1 MSIYRKICNCSIII
15 FIFFAFSFICLAQ
28 QIPSPEDF
36 FGFKMGA
43 DYKLARWDKIVEYF
57 TILDKSSPKIIVKE
71 LGKSTEGNPFLL
83 AIISSPENL
92 KNMEKYKKICRSLAD
107 PRGISQDEINKM
119 IHEGK
124 AVVAMTMSLHATE
137 VGATQLSPE
146 LAYELITSSSAEINT
161 ILDKVI
167 FLLFPCFN
175 PDGEIMVVDWYNKY
189 LGTEYEGSYL
199 PWLYHKYT
207 GHDNNRD
214 AYMLTQV
221 ESRLVSEI
229 MYHEWFPQLYVDH
242 HHMGS
247 YGARYYIPPYYDPL
261 HPNVDPLIWREHMLV
276 GSHMAV
282 RLEEEG
288 KKGIETGAP
297 FTAWWM
303 ASFHMITN
311 YHNIAGMLTE
321 SASAKIASPIY
332 IHPDQLQPG
341 ERGRPEYK
349 AQTNFPS
356 PWEGGWWRLRD
367 VVEQQ
372 KISIMAVLDLAARF
386 PEMFLNDAYLKAI
399 RNIEC
404 GKNEPPYAYIIP
416 SGQHD
421 YLTTDKLIQTLMLAG
436 VEVHQ
441 TEKALQIDNT
451 VYPPGSYVLLLAQP
465 LRAYIKSLL
474 EQINYPDNPWTRQ
487 YPGGPPMR
495 PYDMAAFNLAEH
507 MGVKALP
514 INIPLDAPL
523 IRIKEA
529 KMPEGKVVGSGAKG
543 YLLGHETNDCF
554 KAINLLLE
562 GDAEVYWLRKEIK
575 DGGKSYPPGTIFI
588 KAPAGLQS
596 RLETVA
602 KETHLTFDAVQDK
615 VSGEAYRL
623 HPLKLGM
630 YKRYLGGNMDEGW
643 TRWILEQF
651 HFPYNSILTKEMKK
665 GNLNKKYD
673 VIILP
678 DDSMEMM
685 IGLKEDDERMRGF
698 LMPPEY
704 KEGMGKE
711 GVENLERFVK
721 EGGTL
726 ITLDSACELPIE
738 KFKLPIRDVVKDAPS
753 KEFFCPGSTLHIKLN
768 VCHPV
773 AYGMEKEA
781 LALFWNSPA
790 FSIVPT
796 PWNEHYQIVA
806 HYLEKNLLQSGWLI
820 GEKKLSNKAAIIEA
834 KYGKGRVI
842 LIGFRPQHRAQ
853 THGTFKI
860 LFNSIYYGSATEE
873 KLP

>member
-1 MSIYRKICNCSIII
+1 MNAYKKIFSYFVTV
-15 FIFFAFSFICLAQ
+15 FIFLSFSCICIAQ
-28 QIPSPEDF
+28 EIPSPEKF

-57 TILDKSSPKIIVKE
+57 NILDKSSQKIIVKE

-83 AIISSPENL
+83 AIISSAENL
-92 KNMEKYKKICRSLAD
+92 NNMDKYKKICRSLAD
-107 PRGISQDEINKM
+107 PRGISQDEINKL
-119 IHEGK
+119 IQEGK
-124 AVVAMTMSLHATE
+124 VVVAMTMSLHATE

-146 LAYELITSSSAEINT
+146 LAYELITSSSSEIKT
-161 ILDKVI
+161 ILDNVI

-189 LGTEYEGSYL
+189 VGTEYEGSYL

-214 AYMLTQV
+214 GYMLTQV
-221 ESRLVSEI
+221 ESRLVSKV

-247 YGARYYIPPYYDPL
+247 YGARYYIPPYYDPI
-261 HPNVDPLIWREHMLV
+261 HPNVDAMIWREHMLV

-297 FTAWWM
+297 YTAWWM
-303 ASFHMITN
+303 PSFHMITN

-341 ERGRPEYK
+341 WRGRPEYK
-349 AQTNFPS
+349 AQVNFPS

-372 KISIMAVLDLAARF
+372 KISIMALLDLAARF
-386 PEMFLNDAYLKAI
+386 PDIFLQNAYMKAM
-399 RNIEC
+399 RNSER
-404 GKNEPPYAYIIP
+404 GKNEPPYAFLIP
-416 SGQHD
+416 AEQHD
-421 YLTTDKLIQTLMLAG
+421 YLTAIKLIQTLMMAG

-441 TEKALQIDNT
+441 TEKALQIKNA
-451 VYPPGSYVLLLAQP
+451 VYPPNSYILLLAQP

-474 EQINYPDNPWTRQ
+474 EQINYPDNPWTRE

-507 MGVKALP
+507 MGVKAIP
-514 INIPLDAPL
+514 IDTAFAAPL
-523 IRIKEA
+523 KKINEA
-529 KMPEGKVVGSGAKG
+529 IMLEGKIVGSGNNG
-543 YLLGHETNDCF
+543 YLLRHEKNDCF
-554 KAINLLLE
+554 KAINLLLKE
-562 GDAEVYWLRKEIK
+562 GAEIYWLRKEIK
-575 DGGKSYPPGTIFI
+575 DGGKNYSPGTIFI
-588 KAPAGLQS
+588 KQSSGLES
-596 RLETVA
+596 RLKTIAE
-602 KETHLTFDAVQDK
+602 ETHLTFNAVQDK
-615 VSGEAYRL
+615 VSGEVYQL

-651 HFPYNSILTKEMKK
+651 QFPYSSILTKEMKK
-665 GNLNKKYD
+665 GNLRKKYD

-678 DDSMEMM
+678 DDSLEMM
-685 IGLKEDDERMRGF
+685 IGPKEDDERMRRYPI
-698 LMPPEY
+698 PPEY
-704 KEGMGKE
+704 REGMGKE
-711 GVENLERFVK
+711 GIDNLEKFVK

-738 KFKLPIRDVVKDAPS
+738 KFKLPIRDVVKGLPAE
-753 KEFFCPGSTLHIKLN
+753 EFFCPGSTLHIKLN
-768 VCHPV
+768 ANHPI
-773 AYGMEKEA
+773 AYGMEEEA
-781 LALFWNSPA
+781 LALFWSSPA

-796 PWNEHYQIVA
+796 AWNEHFQIVA
-806 HYLEKNLLQSGWLI
+806 QYPEKNLLQSGWLI

-834 KYGKGRVI
+834 RYGKGKVI
-842 LIGFRPQHRAQ
+842 LIGFRAQHRAQ

-860 LFNSIYYGSATEE
+860 LFNSIYYGNATEG